1 MLGRWTAE
9 LAERPEA
16 NAAKSAREQLTLI
29 RVFEEFRGH
38 GYDTPTMLYGGT
50 PNDGLTH
57 MLGSETGKSRMEPL
71 QPGSVDLVPTVR
83 MEQRNR
89 PRADSFDK
97 RCHVKPLCQN
107 SIWTLPRPRSTGSD
121 CGH

>member
-50 PNDGLTH
+50 PNDG
-57 MLGSETGKSRMEPL
+57 
-71 QPGSVDLVPTVR
+71 
-83 MEQRNR
+83 
-89 PRADSFDK
+89 PRIADK
-97 RCHVKPLCQN
+97 RQL
-107 SIWTLPRPRSTGSD
+107 RPTYR
-121 CGH
+121 

>member
-1 MLGRWTAE
+1 MLRSGRPRSNTSGPSSHGRCWGDGQAE

-38 GYDTPTMLYGGT
+38 GYDAPTMLYGGT

-57 MLGSETGKSRMEPL
+57 ISWRLGPKQAKVEWSRYSPA
-71 QPGSVDLVPTVR
+71 PSTSY
-83 MEQRNR
+83 QRYGWNSATD
-89 PRADSFDK
+89 RA
-97 RCHVKPLCQN
+97 RIALIN
-107 SIWTLPRPRSTGSD
+107 AAM
-121 CGH
+121 